1 MRLKSYRSRTKRLR
15 CPGGHGLRGLDM
27 KTVKKVDF
35 PAQLQMSS
43 AKELGI
49 AVRSARTGAGF
60 TLADAAQAL
69 GISKQTLSDLELGT
83 GTVTL
88 TLAFQA
94 LNALGVSVFVVPA
107 QDNSRVRR
115 ALKGAGLGT

>member
-1 MRLKSYRSRTKRLR
+1 VPRGPRR
-15 CPGGHGLRGLDM
+15 RGLDM

-49 AVRSARTGAGF
+49 AVRSARTVAGF
-60 TLADAAQAL
+60 TLASAAQAL

-88 TLAFQA
+88 ALAFQA

>member
-1 MRLKSYRSRTKRLR
+1 MPLGR
-15 CPGGHGLRGLDM
+15 GLRGLDM
-27 KTVKKVDF
+27 KTVKRVDF

-43 AKELGI
+43 AKELGM

-60 TLADAAQAL
+60 TLANAAQAL

-88 TLAFQA
+88 ALAFQA

-107 QDNSRVRR
+107 QDNSRARR

>member
-1 MRLKSYRSRTKRLR
+1 
-15 CPGGHGLRGLDM
+15 M
-27 KTVKKVDF
+27 KTVKRVDF
-35 PAQLQMSS
+35 PTQLQMSS

-60 TLADAAQAL
+60 TLASAAQAL

-88 TLAFQA
+88 ALAFQA

-107 QDNSRVRR
+107 QDNSRARRVRLAWQR
-115 ALKGAGLGT
+115 QVWGERKALGVGHPGGIVGE

>member
-1 MRLKSYRSRTKRLR
+1 MAY
-15 CPGGHGLRGLDM
+15 GFDM
-27 KTVKKVDF
+27 KTVKRVEF

-49 AVRSARTGAGF
+49 AMRSARTGAGF
-60 TLADAAQAL
+60 TLANAAQAL

-88 TLAFQA
+88 ALAFKA
-94 LNALGVSVFVVPA
+94 LNALGVSMFVVPA
-107 QDNSRVRR
+107 RENSRARR
-115 ALKGAGLGT
+115 ALKAAGLGT

>member
-1 MRLKSYRSRTKRLR
+1 
-15 CPGGHGLRGLDM
+15 M
-27 KTVKKVDF
+27 KTVKRVDF

-88 TLAFQA
+88 ELAFRA
-94 LNALGVSVFVVPA
+94 LNSLGVSVFVTPA
-107 QDNSRVRR
+107 RESTRVLR
-115 ALKGAGLGT
+115 ALQYIGIGT

>member
-1 MRLKSYRSRTKRLR
+1 MPL
-15 CPGGHGLRGLDM
+15 
-27 KTVKKVDF
+27 
-35 PAQLQMSS
+35 
-43 AKELGI
+43 
-49 AVRSARTGAGF
+49 
-60 TLADAAQAL
+60 
-69 GISKQTLSDLELGT
+69 SKQTLSDLELGT

-88 TLAFQA
+88 ALAFQA

>member
-1 MRLKSYRSRTKRLR
+1 
-15 CPGGHGLRGLDM
+15 M
-27 KTVKKVDF
+27 KTVKRVDF

-60 TLADAAQAL
+60 TLASAAQAL

-88 TLAFQA
+88 TLAFRRSTPWA
-94 LNALGVSVFVVPA
+94 CPCSWCLHRITHG
-107 QDNSRVRR
+107 RVEP
-115 ALKGAGLGT
+115 

>member
-1 MRLKSYRSRTKRLR
+1 MSAPWGPWPKGCRYENGQESRLSGPAADEVRQGAGDCGALST
-15 CPGGHGLRGLDM
+15 HG
-27 KTVKKVDF
+27 
-35 PAQLQMSS
+35 
-43 AKELGI
+43 E
-49 AVRSARTGAGF
+49 AGF
-60 TLADAAQAL
+60 TLASSAAQAL

-88 TLAFQA
+88 ALAFQA

-115 ALKGAGLGT
+115 ALKAAGLGT

>member
-1 MRLKSYRSRTKRLR
+1 
-15 CPGGHGLRGLDM
+15 M
-27 KTVKKVDF
+27 KMVKKVEF

-49 AVRSARTGAGF
+49 ALRSARTGAGF
-60 TLADAAQAL
+60 TLANAAQAL

-88 TLAFQA
+88 ALAFQA
-94 LNALGVSVFVVPA
+94 LNALGVCLFAVPA
-107 QDNSRVRR
+107 RETSRARR